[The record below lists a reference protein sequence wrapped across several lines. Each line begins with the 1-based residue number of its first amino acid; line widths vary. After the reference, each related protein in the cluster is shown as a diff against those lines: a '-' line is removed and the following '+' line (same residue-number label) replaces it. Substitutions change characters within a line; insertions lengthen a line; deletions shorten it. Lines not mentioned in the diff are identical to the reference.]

1 MHIQSLYFYRL
12 RNSDMIPKV
21 GGIQV
26 EAEEFELIPFVYLRS
41 FYAGIAYKRKLEL
54 YQCLEL
60 VFFES

>member
-1 MHIQSLYFYRL
+1 
-12 RNSDMIPKV
+12 MIPKV